1 MLVIADSSALLA
13 LASCDSLIFL
23 DSLFEQVR
31 VPPAVFAECTVA
43 GKPRGDRLAFFLQDK
58 VIDVDLAELVIAAA
72 GLGQGEL
79 EAMALYKRLHA
90 DRLLVDDE
98 RARKVARLNGISV
111 VGSIGVLLLAK
122 ERHLIDS
129 IRPRLEEIR
138 SAGIRLGEELFLKA
152 LSLAGEI

>member
-13 LASCDSLIFL
+13 LVSCDSLALL

-31 VPPAVFAECTVA
+31 VPLAVFEECTVA
-43 GKPRGDRLAFFLQDK
+43 GKPRVDRLEIYLQNK
-58 VIDVDLAELVIAAA
+58 VTNVDLAELVIAAA

-98 RARKVARLNGISV
+98 RARKVARLNGIAV
-111 VGSIGVLLLAK
+111 VGSVGVLLLAK
-122 ERHLIDS
+122 ERRLIES
-129 IRPRLEEIR
+129 VRPRLEEIR
-138 SAGIRLGEELFLKA
+138 AAGIRLGEELFLEA
-152 LSLAGEI
+152 LRLANEI